1 MSEIWARYRAGWRR
15 KPWLLPIGV
24 VAAVLVVTA
33 LVGTFRRDPIA
44 IAFIPGLILLYLHH
58 VLVTR
63 AASG

>member
-1 MSEIWARYRAGWRR
+1 MSEIWARYRAGWRH

-24 VAAVLVVTA
+24 VAALLVVAA